1 MRCWPTRSPP
11 APAPTRSATRCG
23 TPSRPGGPPAPA
35 SPSTSEDT
43 ATMTATRVAAI
54 DCGTNSIRLLIA
66 DDDGAGR
73 LTDIARR
80 SRIVRLGQDV
90 DRTGRLAAEAIERV
104 RVALADY
111 AALCAQLGVE
121 RVRMAATSATRDA
134 DNREDFR
141 SMVRATLGVE
151 PEVISGREE
160 ADLSFT
166 GSLRDLDEA
175 TAPPPRVV
183 VDVGGGSTE
192 LVLGDRDSVAAGY
205 SMDIGSGRLTERHLH
220 GDPPTAEQVA
230 AAEADIRA
238 ALEQARREVPVE
250 QARSLVA
257 VSGSVTTVAGLA
269 L

>member
-11 APAPTRSATRCG
+11 ARSATRCG

-66 DDDGAGR
+66 DDDGGGR

-90 DRTGRLAAEAIERV
+90 DRTGRLATEAIERV

-121 RVRMAATSATRDA
+121 RVRMAATSDTPAAENRATLPA
-134 DNREDFR
+134 I
-141 SMVRATLGVE
+141 VRATCGVD
-151 PEVISGREE
+151 PEVASCGH
-160 ADLSFT
+160 
-166 GSLRDLDEA
+166 
-175 TAPPPRVV
+175 
-183 VDVGGGSTE
+183 
-192 LVLGDRDSVAAGY
+192 AA
-205 SMDIGSGRLTERHLH
+205 
-220 GDPPTAEQVA
+220 
-230 AAEADIRA
+230 
-238 ALEQARREVPVE
+238 
-250 QARSLVA
+250 
-257 VSGSVTTVAGLA
+257 
-269 L
+269 